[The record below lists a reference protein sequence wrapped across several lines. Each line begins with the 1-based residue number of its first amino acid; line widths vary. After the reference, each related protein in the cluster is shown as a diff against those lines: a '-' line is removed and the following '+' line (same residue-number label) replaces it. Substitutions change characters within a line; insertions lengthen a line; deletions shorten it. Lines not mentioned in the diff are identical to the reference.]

1 MTYEFLEKIGAGGFG
16 TVDRVKGTDGYAY
29 ARKSLVVPPQLT
41 KEVVTP
47 RFEREVKFQSAI
59 NHPHVVRIVA
69 HDLAADPPY
78 FIMHI
83 ADCSLLDEMLVDRTL
98 GGNPN
103 TALFHILNGLE
114 EIHRLGYLHR
124 DLKPGNV
131 LRFTT
136 GSTTYYALSDFGL
149 MAVGEEASTTLTMS
163 GIGGGTQAYQAP
175 ECAINFKRATERS
188 DIYSFGAILHD
199 IFAPITKRLPH
210 DELTAPGAIGPVI
223 EKCTKKN
230 PHRRY
235 LNVGQLREALYAALS
250 NYQFVP
256 GSSEEAK
263 VHGLL
268 NDTSNL
274 PTEAEWDS
282 IFDFLDET
290 GETSQASRDVFN
302 ALRLE
307 HIKQLS
313 EEAPDLLAALGRM
326 FAVHCRKLSFNF
338 EYCDVL
344 ANKAE
349 QFYAL
354 GDMSLKAEMA
364 IAMLVMGLDHNRWF
378 VERVFLRMVNPAISD
393 ELAGRIST
401 ELSVLHIDFNEQ
413 FARMKNSINCNENM
427 LHPVLQNL
435 AFGI

>member
-1 MTYEFLEKIGAGGFG
+1 M
-16 TVDRVKGTDGYAY
+16 DRVKGVDGYAY
-29 ARKSLVVPPQLT
+29 ARKSLVIPPQLT
-41 KEVVTP
+41 KEVVAP

-59 NHPHVVRIVA
+59 NHPHVVRIID
-69 HDLAADPPY
+69 HDLTADPPF
-78 FIMHI
+78 FIMYI
-83 ADCSLLDEMLVDRTL
+83 ADCSLMDELRVDRTL

-124 DLKPGNV
+124 DLKPANV
-131 LRFTT
+131 LKFTSN
-136 GSTTYYALSDFGL
+136 STTNYALSDFGL
-149 MAVGEEASTTLTMS
+149 MAVGEEASTTLTLS

-175 ECAINFKRATERS
+175 ECAINFKRATARS

-199 IFAPITKRLPH
+199 IFAPVTKRLPH
-210 DELTAPGAIGPVI
+210 DELSAPGEIGPVI
-223 EKCTKKN
+223 ERCTKKN

-235 LNVGQLREALYAALS
+235 QNVGQLREALFAALS

-263 VHGLL
+263 VHQLL
-268 NDTSNL
+268 NHTSKL
-274 PTEAEWDS
+274 PAAAEWDA

-290 GETSQASRDVFN
+290 GELSQASRNLFN

-326 FAVHCRKLSFNF
+326 FAVHCRTLLFDF
-338 EYCDVL
+338 DYCDIL

-349 QFYAL
+349 QFYNL
-354 GDMSLKAEMA
+354 GDIALKAEIA
-364 IAMLVMGLDHNRWF
+364 IAMLRLGLDHNRWF
-378 VERVFLRMVNPAISD
+378 VERVFLRMVNPDIAN
-393 ELAGRIST
+393 ELAERIRI
-401 ELSVLHIDFNEQ
+401 ELSVLNIDFKQQ
-413 FARMKNSINCNENM
+413 FARMKNSITCDDTM
-427 LHPVLQNL
+427 LHPTLRMMVLDL
-435 AFGI
+435 